1 MLQFDNT
8 TLTSLSVHQ
17 VGNKTYEEGLD
28 FSQSPVDIGEEGLV
42 RLMKIYF
49 LNSFSGNEMFHF
61 KNEVGLEQNEIYMLA
76 AKLFKDPD
84 QLYELSKTIALHLYN
99 STTHPKVKGGELY
112 IAYLKD
118 VLLDDELTDCIGIF
132 KSETKE
138 DYLKVN
144 VKNTDDQIN
153 YDEGI
158 NINKLDKGCLIFNVD
173 KAKGYQ
179 LCIIDNLNKSTEAA
193 YWKDD
198 FLSIQP
204 ITNDFYQTNQFLGL
218 AKQFVT
224 KQMAEDFEVTK
235 ADQIDLLNRSVDYFK
250 KNDDFNKDD
259 FENEV
264 FGDSNVR
271 ESFRKFDESYREA
284 HDVEISD
291 TFSISIPALKKQAAA
306 FKSVLK
312 LDKNFHIYIHGD
324 KELIEQGMDESGRKY
339 YKIYYEQES

>member
-1 MLQFDNT
+1 
-8 TLTSLSVHQ
+8 
-17 VGNKTYEEGLD
+17 
-28 FSQSPVDIGEEGLV
+28 
-42 RLMKIYF
+42 
-49 LNSFSGNEMFHF
+49 
-61 KNEVGLEQNEIYMLA
+61 
-76 AKLFKDPD
+76 
-84 QLYELSKTIALHLYN
+84 
-99 STTHPKVKGGELY
+99 
-112 IAYLKD
+112 
-118 VLLDDELTDCIGIF
+118 
-132 KSETKE
+132 
-138 DYLKVN
+138 
-144 VKNTDDQIN
+144 
-153 YDEGI
+153 
-158 NINKLDKGCLIFNVD
+158 
-173 KAKGYQ
+173 
-179 LCIIDNLNKSTEAA
+179 
-193 YWKDD
+193 
-198 FLSIQP
+198 
-204 ITNDFYQTNQFLGL
+204 
-218 AKQFVT
+218 
-224 KQMAEDFEVTK
+224 MAEDFEVTK